1 VEYNL
6 SFSTPIV
13 VQCGTITSGSL
24 ERIGLESSYY
34 YGKASILSLLPLPEF
49 DYSPQLAVDIA
60 GVPFNSRQTDEQL
73 VSDRLIGHP
82 VAR

>member
-1 VEYNL
+1 
-6 SFSTPIV
+6 V
-13 VQCGTITSGSL
+13 VVAHIRGSL
-24 ERIGLESSYY
+24 AERIGLETVTTTV
-34 YGKASILSLLPLPEF
+34 KASILSLLPLPEF
-49 DYSPQLAVDIA
+49 DYSPPLAVDIA